1 MTEASVAKPKKRAK
15 TPKRTGAALT
25 TSALHPV
32 RETSGPVVSGLAK
45 TGALD
50 NRLASRLLSL
60 PVYGNYCGRG
70 HGDPTGNTPPVDAVD
85 AVCREH
91 DLCYARLGDFDGRCD
106 RALVES
112 MPSAIASTPSPIG
125 KKVGILTMLY
135 FSRSNETP
143 RSARHCS
150 RGPNAGRRE
159 GIKGEVRGTP
169 PSTHSGE

>member
-1 MTEASVAKPKKRAK
+1 MTEASVAKPKKRSK
-15 TPKRTGAALT
+15 TPKRTGAAPT
-25 TSALHPV
+25 TGALHPL
-32 RETSGPVVSGLAK
+32 REISGPVVCGLAK

-70 HGDPTGNTPPVDAVD
+70 HGDRTGNKPPVDAVD

-91 DLCYARLGDFDGRCD
+91 DLCYARLGDFDVRCD

-135 FSRSNETP
+135 FSSVERNTALGATLFK
-143 RSARHCS
+143 R
-150 RGPNAGRRE
+150 
-159 GIKGEVRGTP
+159 T
-169 PSTHSGE
+169 

>member
-1 MTEASVAKPKKRAK
+1 VAKPKKRTK
-15 TPKRTGAALT
+15 TPKRTGAAPT
-25 TSALHPV
+25 KSALHPV
-32 RETSGPVVSGLAK
+32 REISVPVVSGLAEI
-45 TGALD
+45 GALD

-70 HGDPTGNTPPVDAVD
+70 HGDPTGNRPPVDAVD

-112 MPSAIASTPSPIG
+112 MPSAIASTRSPVG

-135 FSRSNETP
+135 FSSVERNT
-143 RSARHCS
+143 AL
-150 RGPNAGRRE
+150 GKALF
-159 GIKGEVRGTP
+159 KGT
-169 PSTHSGE
+169 

>member
-1 MTEASVAKPKKRAK
+1 MPEVTVAKPKKRVK
-15 TPKRTGAALT
+15 TPKRTGAAPT
-25 TSALHPV
+25 TGALHPLRGTAGSV
-32 RETSGPVVSGLAK
+32 ASGLAK
-45 TGALD
+45 TGPLD
-50 NRLASRLLSL
+50 NRLTSRLLSL

-106 RALVES
+106 RDLVES

-135 FSRSNETP
+135 FSSVERNTALGATLFK
-143 RSARHCS
+143 R
-150 RGPNAGRRE
+150 
-159 GIKGEVRGTP
+159 T
-169 PSTHSGE
+169 

>member
-1 MTEASVAKPKKRAK
+1 MAKPKKRAK
-15 TPKRTGAALT
+15 TPKRTGAAPT
-25 TSALHPV
+25 AGALHPPSG
-32 RETSGPVVSGLAK
+32 TAGPVASGLAK

-70 HGDPTGNTPPVDAVD
+70 HGDPTGDKPPVDAVD

-106 RALVES
+106 RALVER
-112 MPSAIASTPSPIG
+112 MPSAIASTRSPVG

-135 FSRSNETP
+135 FSSVERDTALGATLFK
-143 RSARHCS
+143 R
-150 RGPNAGRRE
+150 
-159 GIKGEVRGTP
+159 T
-169 PSTHSGE
+169 

>member
-1 MTEASVAKPKKRAK
+1 MAKRKKRSK
-15 TPKRTGAALT
+15 TPKRTGAAPT
-25 TSALHPV
+25 KSALHPV
-32 RETSGPVVSGLAK
+32 REISVPVVSGLAEI
-45 TGALD
+45 GALD

-70 HGDPTGNTPPVDAVD
+70 HGDPTGNRPPVDAVD

-112 MPSAIASTPSPIG
+112 MPSAIASTRSPVG

-135 FSRSNETP
+135 FSSVERNT
-143 RSARHCS
+143 AL
-150 RGPNAGRRE
+150 GKALF
-159 GIKGEVRGTP
+159 KGT
-169 PSTHSGE
+169 

>member
-15 TPKRTGAALT
+15 TPKRTGAAPT
-25 TSALHPV
+25 TGALHPL
-32 RETSGPVVSGLAK
+32 RGISAPVVSGLAE

-70 HGDPTGNTPPVDAVD
+70 HGDRTGNKPPVDAVD

-91 DLCYARLGDFDGRCD
+91 DLCYARLGDFDVRCD

-135 FSRSNETP
+135 FSSVERNT
-143 RSARHCS
+143 AL
-150 RGPNAGRRE
+150 GATLF
-159 GIKGEVRGTP
+159 KKT
-169 PSTHSGE
+169 

>member
-1 MTEASVAKPKKRAK
+1 MAKPKKRSK
-15 TPKRTGAALT
+15 TPKRTGAAPT
-25 TSALHPV
+25 KSALHPV
-32 RETSGPVVSGLAK
+32 REISAPVVRGLAE

-50 NRLASRLLSL
+50 NRLASWLLSL

-70 HGDPTGNTPPVDAVD
+70 HGDRTGNKPPVDAVD

-135 FSRSNETP
+135 FSSVERNTGLGATLFK
-143 RSARHCS
+143 R
-150 RGPNAGRRE
+150 
-159 GIKGEVRGTP
+159 T
-169 PSTHSGE
+169 